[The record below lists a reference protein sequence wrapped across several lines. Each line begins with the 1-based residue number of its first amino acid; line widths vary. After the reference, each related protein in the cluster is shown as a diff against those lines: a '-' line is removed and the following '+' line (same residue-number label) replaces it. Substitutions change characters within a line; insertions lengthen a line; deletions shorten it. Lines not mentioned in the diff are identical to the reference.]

1 MSLSRAFATT
11 LLAAACS
18 AYAADPADLM
28 ITDGTVLTMNPENT
42 VFEHGTVVVSDGKI
56 VAVGGPELTAKYQAK
71 KVLDVKGD
79 I

>member
-1 MSLSRAFATT
+1 M
-11 LLAAACS
+11 
-18 AYAADPADLM
+18 
-28 ITDGTVLTMNPENT
+28 LTMNPENT

-79 I
+79 IVMPADKHPHSRLNDGFPLSRG